1 MLVAM
6 IIQAVSAPSI
16 LSVGVGV
23 CASAGVAVPAAAIAA
38 AISRRQVTQ
47 PTARVIIGVIIR
59 VIVSVI
65 IDSHVIM
72 MLVPVAWTLFTGWIR
87 SCGKILSKIGTRLA
101 WMTSCARR
109 RRCRSRR
116 CGCGLRARAV

>member
-59 VIVSVI
+59 VIINVI

-72 MLVPVAWTLFTGWIR
+72 MLVPVAWTCSPARFVRAAR
-87 SCGKILSKIGTRLA
+87 SFRKSAL
-101 WMTSCARR
+101 
-109 RRCRSRR
+109 RSRE
-116 CGCGLRARAV
+116 